1 MELVS
6 KEALQVILGEL
17 KKIKDTADAAK
28 ETADGAPVASNVYTK
43 SQTYSQTEVNNKIN
57 QAIAS
62 TFSAAVVTELPA
74 TTAAKENVIYLI
86 KHAHTGDTGLNTAGE
101 DSYDEYIYIKADSK
115 FERIGNTDID
125 LSAYAKTADVNTKLN
140 DYAKTSTLSNYV
152 KTTDSRLTDARK
164 ASDVSAWAKA
174 ATKPAYTANEITG
187 YVTDVIN
194 DSKTNVPP
202 TAAAVLDA
210 MQTIDENRVAEN
222 DKKYVA
228 KSDLTY
234 LEAGTSADAASADS
248 AYGMLKTAGIL

>member
-6 KEALQVILGEL
+6 KEALQVILGEI

-28 ETADGAPVASNVYTK
+28 KTADAAPVAGNVYTK

-86 KHAHTGDTGLNTAGE
+86 KHSHTGDTGLNTAGE

-125 LSAYAKTADVNTKLN
+125 LSAYAKTADVDTKLS

-174 ATKPAYTANEITG
+174 ATKPAYTASEITG
-187 YVTDVIN
+187 YVTQIDAN
-194 DSKTNVPP
+194 SNVAP
-202 TAAAVLDA
+202 TASAVSSAINVLVTDIHNEYI
-210 MQTIDENRVAEN
+210 M
-222 DKKYVA
+222 

-234 LEAGTSADAASADS
+234 LESGTSTDEAGADS

>member
-28 ETADGAPVASNVYTK
+28 KTADAAPVAGNVYTK
-43 SQTYSQTEVNNKIN
+43 SQTYSQTEVDNKIN

-86 KHAHTGDTGLNTAGE
+86 KHSHTGDTGLNTAGE

-140 DYAKTSTLSNYV
+140 DYAKTSTLSSYV

-174 ATKPAYTANEITG
+174 ATKPAYTASEITG
-187 YVTDVIN
+187 YITDIDAN
-194 DSKTNVPP
+194 DISVVAP
-202 TAAAVLDA
+202 TTKAVAHALDNFDTA
-210 MQTIDENRVAEN
+210 VRNEYIR
-222 DKKYVA
+222 

-234 LEAGTSADAASADS
+234 LESGTSTDEAGADS

>member
-28 ETADGAPVASNVYTK
+28 RTADAAPVAGNVYTK

-86 KHAHTGDTGLNTAGE
+86 KHSHTGDTGLNTAGE

-115 FERIGNTDID
+115 FERIGNTDIN

-174 ATKPAYTANEITG
+174 ATKPAYTASEITG
-187 YVTDVIN
+187 YITDIPN
-194 DSKTNVPP
+194 NITSNVAP
-202 TAAAVLDA
+202 TTQAVLDVLDRESA
-210 MQTIDENRVAEN
+210 RVNESFIE
-222 DKKYVA
+222 KKY
-228 KSDLTY
+228 LTY
-234 LEAGTSADAASADS
+234 LEAGTSADAAGADS

>member
-28 ETADGAPVASNVYTK
+28 KTADGAPVAGNVYTK
-43 SQTYSQTEVNNKIN
+43 SQTYSKTEVNNKIN

-86 KHAHTGDTGLNTAGE
+86 KHAHTGDTGLNTVGE

-115 FERIGNTDID
+115 FERIGNTDIN

-140 DYAKTSTLSNYV
+140 SYV
-152 KTTDSRLTDARK
+152 KTTDSRLTDARE

-174 ATKPAYTANEITG
+174 ATKPTYTASEITG
-187 YVTDVIN
+187 YITSIKQNSSSTVAPT
-194 DSKTNVPP
+194 
-202 TAAAVLDA
+202 TAAVQEAIDA
-210 MQTIDENRVAEN
+210 GIEMVSNAIGASSDAQ
-222 DKKYVA
+222 YVA

-234 LEAGTSADAASADS
+234 LGAGTSADEAGADS